1 MALYT
6 TDLLILGSGPAGY
19 TAGIYAVRAG
29 LETMIVSGNQEGGQ
43 LTMTSSIE
51 NFPGFEEISGYELMD
66 KMKQQAVKLG
76 VKCVNDHIVEVD
88 FSSRPFV
95 CSSQNGHSYKAKAV
109 IVATGASARWL
120 ELESEK
126 KYLGYGVSC
135 CATCDGFFYRGRTVV
150 VVGGGN
156 SAVCEAL
163 YLSTLADKV
172 ILVHRRNQLRAD
184 KILQDRVL
192 NNKKIVV
199 EWNSVVE
206 EILGV
211 ENPTK
216 VTGIKIRNVET
227 DVIKNIDADGVFV
240 AVGHKPNTEIF
251 KGNLVLDSKGYIVT
265 HEKSSL
271 TDVEGVFAAGDVMN
285 PKYKQAVISAGSG
298 ALAAM
303 DAIEFLDAEWFN
315 LLWYHEGNMYYLEY
329 ILY

>member
-6 TDLLILGSGPAGY
+6 TDLLILGSGPAGC
-19 TAGIYAVRAG
+19 TAGIYAARAG

-51 NFPGFEEISGYELMD
+51 NFPGFEEINGFELMN
-66 KMKQQAVKLG
+66 KMKEQAVKLG
-76 VKCVNDHIVEVD
+76 VKFANDHIVEVD
-88 FSSRPFV
+88 FSNRPFV
-95 CSSQNGHSYKAKAV
+95 CSSQNGHSYKARAV
-109 IVATGASARWL
+109 IIATGSSAKWL
-120 ELESEK
+120 NMESEK
-126 KYLGYGVSC
+126 KYLGYGVSA

-156 SAVCEAL
+156 SAVSEAL
-163 YLSTLADKV
+163 YLATLANKV

-206 EILGV
+206 EILG
-211 ENPTK
+211 EDEPKK

-227 DVIKNIDADGVFV
+227 DTVKTLDADGVFV
-240 AVGHKPNTEIF
+240 AVGHQPNTDIF
-251 KGNLVLDSKGYIVT
+251 KGNLVLDAKGYIET
-265 HEKSSL
+265 RGKSSE
-271 TDVEGVFAAGDVMN
+271 TIVEGVFAAGDVKD

-298 ALAAM
+298 AIAAM
-303 DAIEFLDAEWFN
+303 DAIEFLDRQ
-315 LLWYHEGNMYYLEY
+315 
-329 ILY
+329 

>member
-29 LETMIVSGNQEGGQ
+29 IDTMIVSGNQEGGQ

-88 FSSRPFV
+88 FSNRPFV

-109 IVATGASARWL
+109 IVATGSSARWL
-120 ELESEK
+120 GLPSEEK
-126 KYLGYGVSC
+126 FLGYGVSC

-150 VVGGGN
+150 IVGGGN

-163 YLSTLADKV
+163 YLATLANKV
-172 ILVHRRNQLRAD
+172 ILVHRRHQLRAD
-184 KILQDRVL
+184 KILQDRL
-192 NNKKIVV
+192 FNNQKIVV
-199 EWNSVVE
+199 EWDSVVE
-206 EILGV
+206 EVLG
-211 ENPTK
+211 EEEPSKK

-227 DVIKNIDADGVFV
+227 DEIKTLDADGVFI
-240 AVGHKPNTEIF
+240 AVGHQPNTDIF
-251 KGNLVLDSKGYIVT
+251 KGNLVLDAKGYVVT
-265 HEKSSL
+265 NGDGAT
-271 TDVEGVFAAGDVMN
+271 TDVEGVFAAGDVKN

-298 ALAAM
+298 AMAAM
-303 DAIEFLDAEWFN
+303 DAIEFLETN
-315 LLWYHEGNMYYLEY
+315 R
-329 ILY
+329 

>member
-29 LETMIVSGNQEGGQ
+29 IDTMIVSGNQEGGQ

-88 FSSRPFV
+88 FSNRPFV

-109 IVATGASARWL
+109 IVATGSSARWL
-120 ELESEK
+120 GLPSEEK
-126 KYLGYGVSC
+126 FLGYGVSC

-150 VVGGGN
+150 IVGGGN

-163 YLSTLADKV
+163 YLATLANKV
-172 ILVHRRNQLRAD
+172 ILVHRRHQLRAD
-184 KILQDRVL
+184 KILQDRLL
-192 NNKKIVV
+192 NNQKIVV
-199 EWNSVVE
+199 EWDSVVE
-206 EILGV
+206 EVLG
-211 ENPTK
+211 EEEPSKK

-227 DVIKNIDADGVFV
+227 DEIKTLDADGVFI
-240 AVGHKPNTEIF
+240 AVGHQPNTDIF
-251 KGNLVLDSKGYIVT
+251 KGNLVLDAKGYVVT
-265 HEKSSL
+265 NGDGAT
-271 TDVEGVFAAGDVMN
+271 TDVEGVFAAGDVKN

-298 ALAAM
+298 AMAAM
-303 DAIEFLDAEWFN
+303 DAIEFLETN
-315 LLWYHEGNMYYLEY
+315 R
-329 ILY
+329 